1 MDTFQKEL
9 IAAAEIKDGRP
20 YNQENVDLVMS
31 YLHYNGS
38 RRALINNEQ
47 FIKAYLLCNGFGNG
61 ISLAFAN
68 EIEFDWSH
76 VRDSSPKAF
85 DNAAAY
91 LKGLGL

>member
-1 MDTFQKEL
+1 MDFQKQL
-9 IAAAEIKDGRP
+9 IADAEAKDGRP
-20 YNQENVDLVMS
+20 YNQENVNFVFS
-31 YLHYNGS
+31 CLHYNGTL
-38 RRALINNEQ
+38 RNRIDDAQ
-47 FIKAYLLCNGFGNG
+47 FIKAYLLCNGFGN

-76 VRDSSPKAF
+76 VRDSSPVGF